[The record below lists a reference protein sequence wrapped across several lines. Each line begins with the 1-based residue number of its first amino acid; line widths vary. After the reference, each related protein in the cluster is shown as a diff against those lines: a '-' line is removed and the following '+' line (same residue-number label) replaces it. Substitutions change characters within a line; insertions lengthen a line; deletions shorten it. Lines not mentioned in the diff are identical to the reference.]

1 MTDPEPQEQHWPEA
15 SPTIPLVPDAGYG
28 HQSAPWSEP
37 TVVDPLGAGPGPIAA
52 PQPYPRT
59 AGGYGQQGTTWS
71 EPTAVDPAAAWSPEP
86 GPAPQP
92 YPQPTTGYGQQRTP
106 WSEPTTVDPFGGAGR
121 PAPGP
126 APQPYPQPAPG
137 GYTNPVLSPA
147 PTSAP
152 QGLPWAEPGAPQ
164 RFEQPAVQ
172 PGRGYEPDGPAAS
185 LPAVFPGASSSLPYP
200 QLLSYQQSLPDH
212 PYAVVTLVLG
222 VLGFVAGF
230 TAPIAWI
237 LGATATGQVR
247 RDPGRWRSGGML
259 KVGMVLGIIVTVG
272 WALVIAMVVLGIVLF
287 ASA

>member
-59 AGGYGQQGTTWS
+59 AGGHGQQGTTWS
-71 EPTAVDPAAAWSPEP
+71 EPTAVDPAAAWSPE
-86 GPAPQP
+86 
-92 YPQPTTGYGQQRTP
+92 
-106 WSEPTTVDPFGGAGR
+106 
-121 PAPGP
+121 PGP